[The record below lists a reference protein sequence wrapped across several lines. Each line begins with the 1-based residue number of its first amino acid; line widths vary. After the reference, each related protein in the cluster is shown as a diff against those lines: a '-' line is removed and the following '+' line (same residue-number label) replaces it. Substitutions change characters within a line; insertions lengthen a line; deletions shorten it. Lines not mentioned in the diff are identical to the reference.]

1 MKKNDLDFIKE
12 KFDNDGVKAPDSI
25 SEAAIAEKLPA
36 KVKLYQK
43 PAFKKAISLIACFA
57 LLIGIMSFALPEAE
71 KPFVSCGIAGTEIK
85 TAEIKAF
92 DNYNSIRKEIND
104 YLSIE
109 KFKGILYMPSLL
121 YGEVVDGG
129 WTSANI
135 GSSFLAGGVGN
146 GAGSF
151 GKTYVQVEGVD
162 EADIL
167 KNDGKYIYY
176 LNEHNIIFIYEGD
189 RLVTKITDFDYE
201 KYDTSEYNY
210 EGHYNFIERVED
222 MFVADNKLVVNT
234 YSHYDKNKDEDVY
247 TYSTAFFTNSYIYDL
262 SDVSSPKLLKKFT
275 NSGMYSTSRLID
287 DILYIVSNKS
297 LAYYSNEYK
306 TEDCYIYDGENDE
319 LTEIPAS
326 SIMYG
331 ENTSYADCVVMSAIN
346 INTLERSAQTKAF
359 FGCNAS
365 DVYCNRNNMY
375 IPLYGTDSQIVKIE
389 LTENEI
395 KFTASA
401 TVKGCIHD
409 QFSMNES
416 DGYFRVA
423 TSDKKGNNLFVLDS
437 QLNLVGGVTGFAE
450 DEEIKS
456 VNYIGDMAYVITY
469 EEIDPL
475 FAIDVSDPTNPVIKG
490 SLEITGFSSQ
500 LVPINE
506 NTLLGIGY
514 EEGVKLVLFD
524 ISNPLDLKA
533 LDTYVIADA
542 YSNAQYEHKAITIN
556 REKNYLAIDYHTND
570 EYGYVTESSVL
581 VFNTENGKLNILQD
595 FKVDSWNEYKYEY
608 CAIERTTYIGN
619 TLYALDSEGSI
630 YSFDM

>member
-1 MKKNDLDFIKE
+1 MKKNDFDFIKE
-12 KFDNDGVKAPDSI
+12 KFDNDGVKTPDSI
-25 SEAAIAEKLPA
+25 SEEAIVQKLPT

-43 PAFKKAISLIACFA
+43 PKFKKAVSLVACFA
-57 LLIGIMSFALPEAE
+57 LLIGILSFALTKAE
-71 KPFVSCGIAGTEIK
+71 KPFVSYGIAETEIK
-85 TAEIKAF
+85 TSEIKAF
-92 DNYNSIRKEIND
+92 DNYNSIRREINN
-104 YLSIE
+104 YLSAE
-109 KFKGILYMPSLL
+109 KLKDILYGSYSMT
-121 YGEVVDGG
+121 GELATGG
-129 WTSANI
+129 WDYS
-135 GSSFLAGGVGN
+135 
-146 GAGSF
+146 GSF
-151 GKTYVQVEGVD
+151 GKTYVQVDGVD

-189 RLVTKITDFDYE
+189 RLVTKITDFAYE
-201 KYDTSEYNY
+201 NYDTSEYNY
-210 EGHYNFIERVED
+210 EGHYNFLERVED
-222 MFVADNKLVVNT
+222 MFVTDNKLVVNT

-247 TYSTAFFTNSYIYDL
+247 TYSTVFFTNSYIYDL
-262 SDVSSPKLLKKFT
+262 SDISSPKLLKKFT

-297 LAYYSNEYK
+297 LAYYSNKYK

-331 ENTSYADCVVMSAIN
+331 ENTAYADCVVMSAIN
-346 INTLERSAQTKAF
+346 INTLERSADTKAF
-359 FGCNAS
+359 FGCNAF

-395 KFTASA
+395 KFIASV
-401 TVKGCIHD
+401 TVKGYIHN

-423 TSDKKGNNLFVLDS
+423 TSDKKGNNLFVLDNK
-437 QLNLVGGVTGFAE
+437 LNLVGSVTGFAE
-450 DEEIKS
+450 EEEIKS

-469 EEIDPL
+469 KEIDPL
-475 FAIDVSDPTNPVIKG
+475 FAIDVSDPKNPVIKG

-500 LVPINE
+500 LVPIDE

-533 LDTYVIADA
+533 LDTYVIADS

-556 REKNYLAIDYHTND
+556 REKNYLAIDYYEDD
-570 EYGYVTESSVL
+570 EYGHAVKNCVL
-581 VFNTENGKLNILQD
+581 VLNTENKKINILED
-595 FKVDSWNEYKYEY
+595 YEVDLLKINEYDDCKV
-608 CAIERTTYIGN
+608 ERTTYIGD
-619 TLYALDSEGSI
+619 TLYVLDSMGNI
-630 YSFDM
+630 YSFEY

>member
-1 MKKNDLDFIKE
+1 MKKNDFDFIKE

-25 SEAAIAEKLPA
+25 SEEAITEKLPA
-36 KVKLYQK
+36 KIKLYQK
-43 PAFKKAISLIACFA
+43 PAFKKAVSLVACFA
-57 LLIGIMSFALPEAE
+57 LLISIMSFALPKAE
-71 KPFVSCGIAGTEIK
+71 KPLVSNGIERTEIK

-92 DNYNSIRKEIND
+92 DNYNSIKREINN
-104 YLSIE
+104 YLSAE
-109 KFKGILYMPSLL
+109 KLKDILYGSYSMV
-121 YGEVVDGG
+121 GGVADGG
-129 WTSANI
+129 WGYSDT
-135 GSSFLAGGVGN
+135 
-146 GAGSF
+146 GSF
-151 GKTYVQVEGVD
+151 AKTYVQVEGVD

-176 LNEHNIIFIYEGD
+176 LNEHNIIFIYEGE
-189 RLVTKITDFDYE
+189 RLVTKITDFDTSQDFNGYE
-201 KYDTSEYNY
+201 YGES
-210 EGHYNFIERVED
+210 VENI
-222 MFVADNKLVVNT
+222 FVLDNKLVINT
-234 YSHYDKNKDEDVY
+234 TSHHEKVKDAY
-247 TYSTAFFTNSYIYDL
+247 PFSTDFFTNSYIYDL
-262 SDVSSPKLLKKFT
+262 TDITNPMCLKKFT
-275 NSGMYSTSRLID
+275 NSGDYTSSRLIGD
-287 DILYIVSNKS
+287 MLYVVSNKYV
-297 LAYYSNEYK
+297 LNRRDYVKED
-306 TEDCYIYDGENDE
+306 DCYIYGGEDDE
-319 LTEIPAS
+319 LTVLPAS

-331 ENTSYADCVVMSAIN
+331 ESVTNSNCLVLSAIN
-346 INTLERSAQTKAF
+346 INKMKRTAESKVF
-359 FGCNAS
+359 FGCGS
-365 DVYCNRNNMY
+365 DIYCNYNNMY
-375 IPLYGTDSQIVKIE
+375 ISLYGADSQIVKIE

-395 KFTASA
+395 NFAGSV
-401 TVKGCIHD
+401 TVKGYIHN

-423 TSDKKGNNLFVLDS
+423 TSDKKGNNLFVFDN

-450 DEEIKS
+450 GEEIKS

-533 LDTYVIADA
+533 LDSYVIADA

-556 REKNYLAIDYHTND
+556 SEKNYLAIDYHTND
-570 EYGYVTESSVL
+570 EYGHVVESSVL
-581 VFNTENGKLNILQD
+581 VFNTENGKLNVLRD
-595 FKVDSWNEYKYEY
+595 YKVDSLTAYEY
-608 CAIERTTYIGN
+608 EYYYTVERTTYIGN